1 MDINYLKPTS
11 SDNASFLNFILGS
24 IEMSNM
30 IITHLTKM
38 QQRMLLLVVFG
49 VVILDF
55 GKH

>member
-49 VVILDF
+49 VVILVF